1 MTSTEQDPERSH
13 DDAVGSRPTEVGSG
27 EIEEEGPA
35 TSTTNGSNLPLGQG
49 VGTTRLHPDLFTCTM
64 QLMRHLCEATGSDPR
79 RSTTPCESVT
89 PSHRREGG
97 PSPDP

>member
-13 DDAVGSRPTEVGSG
+13 DDAVGSRPPEVRPG

-49 VGTTRLHPDLFTCTM
+49 LGQHACTPTCS
-64 QLMRHLCEATGSDPR
+64 RA
-79 RSTTPCESVT
+79 PCN
-89 PSHRREGG
+89 
-97 PSPDP
+97 